1 VLNIF
6 GVLLVLFRYTVN
18 PRLLLWACRHGNRAL
33 AASSGTRGRTA
44 TAAERIL
51 HRRGACRNPYRRKF
65 YRL

>member
-1 VLNIF
+1 MLPRTKYFF

-44 TAAERIL
+44 NR
-51 HRRGACRNPYRRKF
+51 CRADFTSPRS
-65 YRL
+65 LP